1 MPLVIKLICKSVY
14 IKKGQGNKIVLKI
27 KGYLD
32 LLRLHFFFVWPTL
45 FCAGL
50 FLGFFFYGNFSLTT
64 VLQALLIGFFG
75 FEAGLVL
82 NDIVDSNIDKKELA
96 SDNKLTKYWRPF
108 GKRPIS
114 QSIVSRN
121 QAVAVFVALVA
132 FTVTL
137 TFTLPY
143 PNSLYIFAIM
153 VTCYSLEVFYQL
165 KKRHEKIPIAQV
177 IGRIDFALFLVAGY
191 LVVGQ
196 PDLNALLLFLFFYP
210 LALAHLGVN
219 DLIDVKNDVA
229 KGLNTIPTLF
239 SIKFTAYW
247 ILAFSVWHF
256 VMALVF
262 LTRLETILS
271 MVGFAISL
279 ALLSAGN
286 FNIVRQ
292 KTPEATLKV
301 LPLFHLAMLIYAIT
315 IILNY
320 VLQGLV

>member
-1 MPLVIKLICKSVY
+1 MA
-14 IKKGQGNKIVLKI
+14 KI

-50 FLGFFFYGNFSLTT
+50 FAGFFFYGNFSLTT
-64 VLQALLIGFFG
+64 VLQAVLIGFLG

-82 NDIVDSNIDKKELA
+82 NDILDANIDKKELP

-114 QSIVSRN
+114 QALISRN
-121 QAVAVFVALVA
+121 QAVAVFVVLVA
-132 FTVTL
+132 LTVTVI
-137 TFTLPY
+137 FTLPY
-143 PNSLYIFAIM
+143 PNSLYVFAIM
-153 VTCYSLEVFYQL
+153 ATCYCLEAFYQL

-229 KGLNTIPTLF
+229 KGMNTIPTLY
-239 SIKFTAYW
+239 SVKFTAYW
-247 ILAFSVWHF
+247 ILAFSIWHF
-256 VMALVF
+256 VMAIVF
-262 LTRLETILS
+262 LINLGTLLPIA
-271 MVGFAISL
+271 GFAVSL
-279 ALLSAGN
+279 TLLAIAN
-286 FNIVRQ
+286 LKIMKE
-292 KTPEATLKV
+292 KTPEATIKV
-301 LPLFHLAMLIYAIT
+301 LPMFHLAMLIYAIT
-315 IILNY
+315 IILNFFIQ
-320 VLQGLV
+320 L